1 MQRQPPK
8 NRFLKLLRRTGA
20 STSRSARSPSEE
32 AELWAAH
39 ERTAASVRVAAEAA
53 ARAATASAKQRTAL
67 DALSDQGRA
76 LPARLVEMDRT
87 LTRAGEALER
97 LSLTALNAGLEAS
110 RLGEGGRALSLV
122 ADDVRTQ
129 TSRAQDSARGLQTAH
144 RELAVELQSVG
155 QRIDEA
161 RTSSAEIA
169 ADVGRAREASADA
182 DRSLTETVAKLKRAT
197 GTDPD
202 TVRAVAEV
210 SEHARALVAALGTL
224 SGKVPQGL
232 LAAAL
237 RPVVDPLLRVLEEG
251 EGGTEDER

>member
-1 MQRQPPK
+1 MERPPK

-20 STSRSARSPSEE
+20 GAPRNVRSPSEE

-39 ERTAASVRVAAEAA
+39 ERTMASARGAAEAA
-53 ARAATASAKQRTAL
+53 ARAAGAVAKQRTVL

-76 LPARLVEMDRT
+76 LPGRLVEIERT
-87 LTRAGEALER
+87 LARASEALDR
-97 LSLTALNAGLEAS
+97 LTLTALNAGLEAS
-110 RLGEGGRALSLV
+110 RLGEGGRALALV

-129 TSRAQDSARGLQTAH
+129 TARAQDSAKVLGAAH

-155 QRIDEA
+155 QRIDELRA
-161 RTSSAEIA
+161 SAGEIS
-169 ADVGRAREASADA
+169 ADVSRAREAAMDA
-182 DRSLTETVAKLKRAT
+182 ERSLVEITAKLKRAT
-197 GTDPD
+197 GTDPE

-210 SEHARALVAALGTL
+210 AEKARALVTALGAL

-237 RPVVDPLLRVLEEG
+237 RPVVDPLLRVLEES
-251 EGGTEDER
+251 EGTEGDG